1 MKIVAETSL
10 ALRTLARR
18 RLRTFFMMLG
28 VTLGIASLTV
38 LASLGEASKQ
48 KAMQRFKNMVGTFDT
63 IMIRPGAGRTRGMVS
78 LTNVPG
84 TLKFEDAAAIQQSI
98 PGVKQI
104 AQLQNAFDVDIKYRD
119 HADSTAVFGV
129 NAAWFSLR
137 ADDAAEGALFDD
149 RAGRDLARVAV
160 LGADVAARL
169 FAGEDPV
176 GKSIRIGDVPFQVQG
191 VLRSR
196 GAGPAGSSLDD
207 LILIPVETASKRLF
221 NRNYMTMMI
230 VQIQDASR
238 SDAAVQ
244 AITALLRSRH
254 HLAETALDDF
264 TITNPRAVA
273 SQVTQMKA
281 TLTTTLKG
289 VALATILL
297 GGVVIMCL
305 MLIAVSERRKEIG
318 VCRGV
323 GASRFDVLWQFT
335 VEATLVGFGGGALGA
350 LIGEIIIQTGTRW
363 AGATLLS
370 DGRVFAYALGLSAC
384 VGLVFGLYPAWRAAR
399 VDPITAL
406 RA

>member
-38 LASLGEASKQ
+38 LAALGEASKQ

-254 HLAETALDDF
+254 HLAATALDDF

-323 GASRFDVLWQFT
+323 GATRLDVLWQFA

-350 LIGEIIIQTGTRW
+350 LIGDIIIQTGARW
-363 AGATLLS
+363 AGAALLS
-370 DGRVFAYALGLSAC
+370 DWRVFAYALGLSAC